1 MKVAFT
7 QPANGVIHYS
17 ALIAVFIPLWI
28 TKGNIF
34 FTISHYFHIA
44 KKNYENFKQLYTHV
58 LRLSWRH
65 TTNEFPGFQLVLL
78 HTFLHSCS
86 NISTKSVVS
95 IRTLSKK
102 YNHKYILYKSMYM
115 SYMFLPF
122 WQPNLTF
129 SDESDS
135 DITKLFIILLILFIR
150 FKQFWLLAADTLSV
164 FVCPLKYHYFCDISL
179 LAIASSK
186 VDGIR

>member
-34 FTISHYFHIA
+34 FSLFLIIFTSQ

-78 HTFLHSCS
+78 HTFLHFCS
-86 NISTKSVVS
+86 NISTKSVVF
-95 IRTLSKK
+95 IRTLSTK

-115 SYMFLPF
+115 SNTCFF
-122 WQPNLTF
+122 H
-129 SDESDS
+129 SDNR
-135 DITKLFIILLILFIR
+135 IWHFRMKAT
-150 FKQFWLLAADTLSV
+150 QT
-164 FVCPLKYHYFCDISL
+164 
-179 LAIASSK
+179 
-186 VDGIR
+186 

>member
-28 TKGNIF
+28 TNETFFSLFLIIF
-34 FTISHYFHIA
+34 TSQ

-78 HTFLHSCS
+78 HTFLHFCS

-102 YNHKYILYKSMYM
+102 YNHKYILYKLMYM
-115 SYMFLPF
+115 SNTCFF
-122 WQPNLTF
+122 H
-129 SDESDS
+129 SDNRMWHFRMKA
-135 DITKLFIILLILFIR
+135 T
-150 FKQFWLLAADTLSV
+150 QT
-164 FVCPLKYHYFCDISL
+164 
-179 LAIASSK
+179 
-186 VDGIR
+186 